1 MEQTTIIPPS
11 TYLPMVV
18 EAEQTTN
25 IGETII
31 DAEIITEDTRSPFI
45 ESNTSGITLEELKR
59 TCIVPS
65 FKDSS
70 LTISH
75 QEFAENVLGAAMDY
89 FNGEDM
95 PHYWWGK
102 SI

>member
-11 TYLPMVV
+11 YLPMVV
-18 EAEQTTN
+18 ETEQTTN

-59 TCIVPS
+59 
-65 FKDSS
+65 K
-70 LTISH
+70 
-75 QEFAENVLGAAMDY
+75 
-89 FNGEDM
+89 
-95 PHYWWGK
+95 
-102 SI
+102 